1 MKYFLPL
8 LISAAAL
15 ALPLCSEAA
24 QPVISSSS
32 YSTFSSSAASGRASL
47 LYTDG
52 TGRLTEFSADTEQ
65 KVLTVTIRQDGA
77 VMWRRSFPAGQEGF
91 SVSRIESN
99 GEVYFLMHVGG
110 RAYKAAPDSK
120 GEWDVRPAGREK
132 QAVPLAR

>member
-1 MKYFLPL
+1 MKYFLL
-8 LISAAAL
+8 LAGALAAL
-15 ALPLCSEAA
+15 SPFCAGAA
-24 QPVISSSS
+24 EPVLSTSS
-32 YSTFSSSAASGRASL
+32 YSMFSSAASESATL

-52 TGRLTEFSADTEQ
+52 AGRLTEFSADTEE
-65 KVLTVTIRQDGA
+65 KVVTVTIRQDGA

>member
-8 LISAAAL
+8 LIGAAAF
-15 ALPLCSEAA
+15 ALPLCADAA

-65 KVLTVTIRQDGA
+65 KVITVTIRQDGA
-77 VMWRRSFPAGQEGF
+77 VMWRRSFPAGNQGF
-91 SVSRIESN
+91 SVSRIDSN
-99 GEVYFLMHVGG
+99 GEVYFLMNIGG
-110 RAYKAAPDSK
+110 RSYKAAPGQS
-120 GEWDVRPAGREK
+120 GEWDVRPAEKEK
-132 QAVPLAR
+132 QAVPLT